1 MSNAFDAVN
10 YPTREPDVLIAG
22 DRWLWK
28 RTDLA
33 SEYPVASY
41 TLKYSLRIH
50 GTTTVEIEITATGS
64 GTEYLVAVA
73 SATTAAYT
81 VGTYEWQ
88 AYITRDSDSER
99 LTVGRGTSEV
109 RPNRDA
115 ATTDPR
121 SHAKIVLDAV
131 RAVMEGTATKE
142 LASFSVEG
150 LALQRRSVEELVS
163 LERKYA
169 HRYQSELRL
178 ERVRN
183 RGRSG
188 LSVLA
193 RMS

>member
-10 YPTREPDVLIAG
+10 YPTREPEVLIAG

-33 SEYPVASY
+33 SQYAVDTY
-41 TLKYSLRIH
+41 TLKYSLRIQ
-50 GTTTVEIEITATGS
+50 GTTTAEIEITATGS
-64 GTEYLVAVA
+64 GTEYLIEVA

-99 LTVGRGTSEV
+99 VTIGRGTIEV

-121 SHAKIVLDAV
+121 SHVKIVLDAV
-131 RAVMEGTATKE
+131 RAVMAGTATKE
-142 LASFSVEG
+142 LSSFSVEG
-150 LALQRRSVEELVS
+150 LALTRRSVDELVS

-178 ERVRN
+178 QRRRN

-188 LSVLA
+188 LAVLA
-193 RMS
+193 RMP